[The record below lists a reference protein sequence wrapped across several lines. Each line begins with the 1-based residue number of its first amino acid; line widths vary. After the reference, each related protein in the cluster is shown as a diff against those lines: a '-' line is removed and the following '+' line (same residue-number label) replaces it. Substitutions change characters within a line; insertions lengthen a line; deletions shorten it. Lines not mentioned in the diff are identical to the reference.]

1 MANLPAYKIWVV
13 MLKGVFYM
21 VLQEFPF
28 SYIFFLKGELPKRV
42 GSAEQLLEKV
52 VSFNNSWGGL

>member
-28 SYIFFLKGELPKRV
+28 HTFFLKGELPKRV
-42 GSAEQLLEKV
+42 GWAEQLLEKV
-52 VSFNNSWGGL
+52 ISFNNSWGGL